1 MPNMIL
7 IWLILTIV
15 FIVVEMITVGLTSIW
30 FAAGSLLSLI
40 AAALG
45 APFGVQLAIFFIV
58 SVILLLATRTW
69 VKKYFNSN
77 IQKTNA
83 DRLIGQR
90 TIITE
95 TVSNYDQ
102 TGKTVIQGLE
112 WTVRAEDDKEII
124 EKGSMVEVIRISGV
138 KLIVKSVKEEK
149 TCSQQE

>member
-7 IWLILTIV
+7 VWLIFTIV

-30 FAAGSLLSLI
+30 FAASSLLSLI

-45 APFGVQLAIFFIV
+45 APFGVQLAIFLIV
-58 SVILLLATRTW
+58 SIILLLVTRTW
-69 VKKYFNSN
+69 VKAYFNSN
-77 IQKTNA
+77 VEKTNA
-83 DRLIGQR
+83 DRLVGQK
-90 TIITE
+90 TIVTE

-112 WTVRAEDDKEII
+112 WMVRAEDDKEII
-124 EKGSMVEVIRISGV
+124 EAGSMVEVNRISGV

>member
-58 SVILLLATRTW
+58 SVVLLLATRTW
-69 VKKYFNSN
+69 VKKYFKS
-77 IQKTNA
+77 
-83 DRLIGQR
+83 
-90 TIITE
+90 IILKRYF
-95 TVSNYDQ
+95 S
-102 TGKTVIQGLE
+102 
-112 WTVRAEDDKEII
+112 
-124 EKGSMVEVIRISGV
+124 
-138 KLIVKSVKEEK
+138 
-149 TCSQQE
+149 

>member
-1 MPNMIL
+1 M
-7 IWLILTIV
+7 
-15 FIVVEMITVGLTSIW
+15 
-30 FAAGSLLSLI
+30 
-40 AAALG
+40 
-45 APFGVQLAIFFIV
+45 
-58 SVILLLATRTW
+58 
-69 VKKYFNSN
+69 KKYFNSN

-83 DRLIGQR
+83 DRLIRQR